1 MILELSLRWPFV
13 RRRRDLELFWR
24 GTSPTNWATPAGVPA
39 SAHLSWVKNLESNV
53 RGWIHHHESDGF
65 VIELENGGLVKWLR
79 SEFENIEAPK

>member
-1 MILELSLRWPFV
+1 MILELSLRWPFL
-13 RRRRDLELFWR
+13 RRRRDLEQAR
-24 GTSPTNWATPAGVPA
+24 AVSTPQGVPV
-39 SAHLSWVKNLESNV
+39 SAHLSWVKNLENGI